1 MAWQGKQLAES
12 NEVVE
17 IIGDFA
23 PWQQSK
29 RVDMHLLCFSI
40 LYESK
45 ACSKS
50 QLAHESAKDQKQK
63 VVLASQE
70 ASKEKAAVR
79 VSGFQNK
86 P

>member
-12 NEVVE
+12 HEVVE
-17 IIGDFA
+17 TIGDFA

-50 QLAHESAKDQKQK
+50 QSAHESAKDQKPK
-63 VVLASQE
+63 VVLASE
-70 ASKEKAAVR
+70 ASKETAAVR
-79 VSGFQNK
+79 VLGFQNK